1 MQNTQ
6 PLRKTLGLTQE
17 QLAGLLG
24 IKRAELAMAER
35 GIRLL
40 PLKASNR
47 LSLLEYSIAQPVE
60 TAISVNKPMME
71 LQLEQC
77 RRKLKQNILLLQ
89 KMQKQEAQNF
99 KCMQALHLLAVQQP
113 NDASKIKVNLWIASI
128 QTLVQEELKHCGKT
142 IQQII
147 ECEILALQTMEQKI
161 LQQINSLL

>member
-6 PLRKTLGLTQE
+6 PLRKVLGLTQE

-24 IKRAELAMAER
+24 IKRVELAMAER

-47 LSLLEYSIAQPVE
+47 LSLLEFSITEPIE
-60 TAISVNKPMME
+60 TDTPVNKPLME

-89 KMQKQEAQNF
+89 KMQEQETQCF
-99 KCMQALHLLAVQQP
+99 KCMQALHLLATQQP

-128 QTLVQEELKHCGKT
+128 ETVVQEELKHCGKT
-142 IQQII
+142 LQQII
-147 ECEILALQTMEQKI
+147 ECEITALQTMEQKI
-161 LQQINSLL
+161 LQQITNYT